1 MELYTK
7 VWAIKG
13 WVMSARWAAVTS
25 PGPEGA
31 GEESGTP
38 GAGQAAALGGELPTG
53 RSGCWQRNAVII
65 QTFTWQ
71 GTQMKWNFSDN
82 FIFCFLPEAQ

>member
-1 MELYTK
+1 MELYTE
-7 VWAIKG
+7 VWAIQG

-53 RSGCWQRNAVII
+53 RSGC
-65 QTFTWQ
+65 
-71 GTQMKWNFSDN
+71 
-82 FIFCFLPEAQ
+82 